1 MENNRPRGRERNVTG
16 PGKTVQKRG
25 DGLGT
30 GPVGSAGGYQGRGQ
44 RKPSGTR
51 STGTGSGGGLKLI
64 IILLVLLLGGG
75 GGGLSVLL
83 GGQSDSQTP
92 QSGQQQVQSGG
103 VIGGTGSTNWAQLL
117 GGLGGGSISNG
128 WQREA
133 NTGRLDTTVASGS
146 REKYT
151 KLLGNGKDTVT
162 IMVYMCGTD
171 LESRNGMGTAD
182 LQEMLNA
189 RFDSNINLLIYTG
202 GCKAWKNNV
211 ISSSS
216 NQIWQVKDGNLI
228 NLKKDLGSVS
238 MTDPDTLSG
247 YVKWCAENYPASRY
261 ELILW
266 DHGGGSVS
274 GYGYDEKFASSGS
287 MNLAGLDSALKA
299 AGVKFDFIGFDACL
313 MATVETAL
321 TMSQYADYLIASEET
336 EPGVGWY
343 YTDWLT
349 ALGEN
354 TSMPTIQVGQNIV
367 DSFVDTCAQRCQGQ
381 LTTLS
386 VTDLAELEH
395 TLPEAL
401 AQFSNSTAGLIRDQ
415 QYQTVSNAR
424 NGAREFAQSS
434 KIDQIDLVHLAQNL
448 DTQEGK
454 ALTDALLGAVKYNR
468 TSSNMTNAYGLS
480 IYFPY
485 RKTST
490 VNRAVSTFEQIG
502 MDEAYTKCIRQF
514 ADVAASGQA
523 VSGGSDSPLPALL
536 GTLGDNTGIS
546 AEDISSLLVGIL
558 GGRSLD
564 MNGAEEYLAE
574 HRFADEALVW
584 SIGEDGVPVL
594 RLSEEQWGLVQA
606 LELNLFYDDGEG
618 YIDLGLDN
626 VYEFDND
633 GGLLGLNEATWLA
646 INGQPVAYYHTSTV
660 DDGTNYTITG
670 RVPVLHN
677 GSRAELILVFTNDQP
692 HGFVAGVQTVY
703 TGGETETIA
712 KSITGLENGD
722 TLEFLCDYYS
732 YSGVYQ
738 DSYLLGDPLTVT
750 EDALIISDVPL
761 AGSTQASYRFTDLYD
776 KHHWTPVVPAG
787 N

>member
-1 MENNRPRGRERNVTG
+1 MQNNRPRGRERNVTG

-25 DGLGT
+25 GGLGT
-30 GPVGSAGGYQGRGQ
+30 GPIGNVGGYQERGQ
-44 RKPSGTR
+44 KKSSGTR
-51 STGTGSGGGLKLI
+51 SGGTRNGSSTKLI
-64 IILLVLLLGGG
+64 ILLLVLLLGGG
-75 GGGLSVLL
+75 GGGLSALL

-92 QSGQQQVQSGG
+92 QFDQQQVQSGG
-103 VIGGTGSTNWAQLL
+103 STSSTGSSSWTQLL
-117 GGLGGGSISNG
+117 SGLGGGSISSG

-133 NTGRLDTTVASGS
+133 NTGRLNTSVASGS

-151 KLLGNGKDTVT
+151 KLLGDGKDTVT

-189 RFDSNINLLIYTG
+189 QFGSNINLLIYTG

-216 NQIWQVKDGNLI
+216 NQIWQIKDGELTNLQ
-228 NLKKDLGSVS
+228 NDLGSVS
-238 MTDPDTLSG
+238 MTNPDTLSG
-247 YVKWCAENYPASRY
+247 YVKWCAENYPSSRY

-287 MNLAGLDSALKA
+287 MNLAGLDSALRN

-349 ALGEN
+349 AFGEN
-354 TSMPTIQVGQNIV
+354 TSMPTIQLGQNIV
-367 DSFVDTCAQRCQGQ
+367 DSFVDTCAQRCRGQ

-401 AQFSNSTAGLIRDQ
+401 ARFSNSTAELIRDQ

-448 DTQEGK
+448 GTQEGK

-502 MDEAYTKCIRQF
+502 MDEAYTRCIRQF

-536 GTLGDNTGIS
+536 GTPGDGAGIS
-546 AEDISSLLVGIL
+546 AGDISSLLVGIL

-564 MNGAEEYLAE
+564 MEDAEEYLAG

-584 SIGEDGVPVL
+584 STGENGVPVL
-594 RLSEEQWGLVQA
+594 RLSEEQWGLVQS

-626 VYEFDND
+626 VYEFDDD

-646 INGQPVAYYHTSTV
+646 VNGQPVAYYHTSTV
-660 DDGTNYTITG
+660 DDGTHYSITG

-677 GSRAELILVFTNDQP
+677 GSRAELILVFTDDQP
-692 HGFVAGVQTVY
+692 HGFVAGVHTVY

-712 KSITGLENGD
+712 KSMTELESGD

-732 YSGVYQ
+732 YDGVYQ

-750 EDALIISDVPL
+750 EEDLTISDVPL
-761 AGSTQASYRFTDLYD
+761 EGRTQASYRFTDLYD
-776 KHHWTPVVPAG
+776 KHHWTPVIPEE